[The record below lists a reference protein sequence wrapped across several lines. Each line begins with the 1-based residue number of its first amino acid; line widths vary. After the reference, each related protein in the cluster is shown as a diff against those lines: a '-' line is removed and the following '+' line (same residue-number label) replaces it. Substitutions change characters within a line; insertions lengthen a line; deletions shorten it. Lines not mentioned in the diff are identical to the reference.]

1 MRHAALV
8 LALVALATSATAD
21 DRGCAIVRTAEGEN
35 GVGTYVAECRWP
47 VAAAFVSA
55 IVGSPS
61 AMAATSSSL
70 AESRKLPDGRV
81 FNVISPGWP
90 LDDRQS
96 TLQIEKRVLPDGG
109 LHLVYSLASV
119 QEPLGEGRVQTRRDD
134 GHWEIRSD
142 GRGGCAIR
150 YETTFDAGGNLPR
163 AVVEHGIPKHMGLS
177 LRELRAA
184 AEAAAQRAAA
194 GTTAR

>member
-1 MRHAALV
+1 MRPLAFG
-8 LALVALATSATAD
+8 LALLAVASSAAAD
-21 DRGCAIVRTAEGEN
+21 DAGCAIARTAMGED

-55 IVGSPS
+55 IVASPS

-70 AESRKLPDGRV
+70 AESRKLADGRV
-81 FNVISPGWP
+81 LNVISPGWP

-96 TLQIEKRVLPDGG
+96 TLKIEKRVLPDGG
-109 LHLVYSLASV
+109 LHLVYALASV
-119 QEPLGEGRVQTRRDD
+119 QEPLGDGRVQVRRDD

-163 AVVEHGIPKHMGLS
+163 SVVERGIPRHMGLS

-184 AEAAAQRAAA
+184 AEAAARRSA
-194 GTTAR
+194 GASAR